1 LALMLLAL
9 FLSPLPRDLAQR
21 KSGSSLRLTD
31 REGRLLQERV
41 LGSGGRGQWV
51 ELRDVSLYLVQAT
64 IAVEDRRFFRHW
76 GVDPLAVMRATT
88 QALRSRR
95 VVSGASTLTQQ
106 LVRAAYHLPRRW
118 WAKPVEMA
126 LAVKLELTLSKEE
139 ILTQYLNRVPYG
151 NGTIGAEAA
160 ARLYFAKP
168 ALHLTLPEA
177 ALLAGLPQAPARYD
191 PYRNRDAAKR
201 RQELVLRAMLRC
213 GAIDSARFAEARA
226 AELTFSPAERSLAA
240 PHFCDWLLVNRK
252 ALHLPHAG
260 TVRTTIDLPL
270 QQKIELLLRSH
281 LRLLADR
288 NVTNAAAVIL
298 DNEDVAVLA
307 MVGSADYFDELNH
320 GQVNGCLCL
329 RQPGSTIKPF
339 TYGLAL
345 EHGRTAADIVPDI
358 ETHAATAGGDFRV
371 HNYDRLF
378 HGPVRLRVAL
388 ACSYNVPAVRLL
400 EELGTE
406 LLLAKLRAAGFAS
419 LTKPATY
426 YGLGLTL
433 GNGEVSL
440 LELTRA
446 YCALAHGGWVRR
458 EKVLLG
464 QQNADSSRIFAPQ
477 VAYLLTHILADREA
491 RMGAFGEGN
500 ALELPFPCAAK
511 TGTSKDYRDNWA
523 LGYTTRYT
531 VGVWV
536 GNFSGEAMHKVS
548 GITGAGLLFRDIL
561 LLLHREN
568 WPAPFAAPPGLV
580 EREICARSGERPG
593 PYCRGTVREVFIAG
607 TEPTRMCSV
616 HRPFV
621 VHEAEH
627 QAIGRGGLQ
636 VYEVWPPLYER
647 WMVEAGLPRPPRV
660 PVAPRA
666 EHSPTEPQLPVITF
680 PDNGDIYKVDP
691 VLRPEYQTLDLE
703 AVLPQG
709 VKTVSWW
716 VNDSLWCTVQHPF
729 RARWRLVPGRHRFQ
743 VSAETEHG
751 VVASSPVHILV
762 L

>member
-1 LALMLLAL
+1 MVLALLV
-9 FLSPLPRDLAQR
+9 SRLPRDLVER

-31 REGRLLQERV
+31 RQGRLLQERV

-51 ELRDVSLYLVQAT
+51 ELREVSPYLVQAT
-64 IAVEDRRFFRHW
+64 IAVEDHRFFHHW
-76 GVDPLAVMRATT
+76 GVDPLAVMRAAT
-88 QALRSRR
+88 QALRARR

-106 LVRAAYHLPRRW
+106 LARAVYHLPRRW

-126 LAVKLELTLSKEE
+126 LALKLELALSKEE

-151 NGTIGAEAA
+151 NGTVGAEAA

-168 ALHLTLPEA
+168 ALHLSLAEA

-191 PYRNRDAAKR
+191 PYRNCAAAKR
-201 RQELVLRAMLRC
+201 RQELVLGAMLRC

-252 ALHLPHAG
+252 GLRLPEAG

-281 LRLLADR
+281 LGLLADK
-288 NVTNAAAVIL
+288 NVTNAAAVVL
-298 DNEDVAVLA
+298 DNEDATVLA
-307 MVGSADYFDELNH
+307 MVGAADYFDELNH
-320 GQVNGCLCL
+320 GQVNGCLSL

-345 EHGRTAADIVPDI
+345 EHGHTAADILPDI

-388 ACSYNVPAVRLL
+388 ACSYNVPAVRVL

-446 YCALAHGGWVRR
+446 YCALARGGMLRP
-458 EKVLLG
+458 EKVWLG
-464 QQNADSSRIFAPQ
+464 QQAADSSRIFSPQ

-491 RMGAFGEGN
+491 RVEAFGEGN

-523 LGYTTRYT
+523 VGYTTRYT

-548 GITGAGLLFRDIL
+548 GISGAGLLFRDIM
-561 LLLHREN
+561 LLLHRES
-568 WPAPFAAPPGLV
+568 WPATFVAPPGLT
-580 EREICARSGERPG
+580 EREICARSGELPG
-593 PYCRGTVREVFIAG
+593 PYCPGTVREVFIAG
-607 TEPTRMCSV
+607 TEPTRTCAV
-616 HRPFV
+616 HQAFV
-621 VHEAEH
+621 VHHQENGASSRAE
-627 QAIGRGGLQ
+627 LQ
-636 VYEVWPPLYER
+636 VYEVWPALYER
-647 WMVEAGLPRPPRV
+647 WMVEAGVPTPPR
-660 PVAPRA
+660 AWLALRA
-666 EHSPTEPQLPVITF
+666 EASSLKQQLPVITF
-680 PDNGDIYKVDP
+680 PDNGDIYKIDP

-703 AVLPQG
+703 AVFPQG

-716 VNDSLWCTVQHPF
+716 VNDSLLCTVAHPF
-729 RARWRLVPGRHRFQ
+729 RARWRLVPGRHCFQ
-743 VSAETEHG
+743 VKAETERG
-751 VVASSPVHILV
+751 VVASRPVHILV